1 MPAAYDRRVTAP
13 GNTPEFSVSEIAGA
27 VKRSIEAQFGMVRVR
42 GELSQFRRQASG
54 HWYGRLKDERAVLEL
69 AMWKGVAAG
78 LSFRPE
84 DGLEVIATGKLTTY
98 PGGSRYQL
106 IIERLE
112 LAGAGA
118 LLAMIEAR
126 RQMLAAE
133 GLFDAARKQPL
144 PFLPAVVGVV
154 TSPTGAVIRD
164 ILHRLADRFPRHVL
178 VWPVAVQGEA
188 AAGQVAAAIRGFNAL
203 PAGGP
208 VPRPDI
214 IIVAR
219 GGGSIEDLAA
229 FNEEIVVRAVAASHI
244 PLISAVG
251 HETDTTLIDFASDW
265 RAPTPTAAA
274 ERAVP
279 VRADLIGIVTG
290 LHARQQTAIAR
301 QFALARERTAAMAA
315 RLPAPASLLATP
327 QQRLD
332 DAAARLP
339 LALAGHA
346 NRLAAASAP
355 VTAALRPAL
364 IIGRLEAARAQLAT
378 IARRLDTALAGQ
390 VARDRQQLAQ
400 RGGALRPFL
409 LTNRLAQGRE
419 RLDKAG
425 RLLASL
431 GHHQVLAR
439 GYALVVD
446 AANQPVTSA
455 AAARQHKRLTIRFH
469 DGDTPVVPPPAQG
482 SLF

>member
-1 MPAAYDRRVTAP
+1 MDTSD
-13 GNTPEFSVSEIAGA
+13 NIKEFSVSDLAGQ

-54 HWYGRLKDERAVLEL
+54 HWYGRLKDDRAVLEL

-78 LSFRPE
+78 LTFRPE
-84 DGLEVIATGKLTTY
+84 DGLEVVATGKLTTY

-112 LAGAGA
+112 PAGVGA

-126 RQMLAAE
+126 RLKLAGE
-133 GLFDAARKQPL
+133 GLFDAARKRPL
-144 PFLPAVVGVV
+144 PFLPGVIGVV

-164 ILHRLADRFPRHVL
+164 ILHRLADRFPRRVL
-178 VWPVAVQGEA
+178 LWPVAVQGDA
-188 AAGQVAAAIRGFNAL
+188 AAGQVAAAIAGFNAL
-203 PAGGP
+203 GPGGAI
-208 VPRPDI
+208 PRPDI

-229 FNEEIVVRAVAASHI
+229 FNEEIVVRAAAASAI

-251 HETDTTLIDFASDW
+251 HETDTTLIDYAADW
-265 RAPTPTAAA
+265 RAPTPSAAA

-279 VRADLIGIVTG
+279 VRVDLVATVSG
-290 LHARQQTAIAR
+290 LASRQHAAIAR
-301 QFALARERTAAMAA
+301 HLARAQERRAALVA
-315 RLPAPASLLATP
+315 RLPAPASLVAGP
-327 QQRLD
+327 AQRLD
-332 DAAARLP
+332 DLAARLP

-346 NRLAAASAP
+346 NRLAAASARI
-355 VTAALRPAL
+355 TGALRPGLVSA
-364 IIGRLEAARAQLAT
+364 RLDAARARLAAASRQLDA
-378 IARRLDTALAGQ
+378 ALAGQ
-390 VARDRQQLAQ
+390 AAQGRQQLAQ
-400 RGGALRPFL
+400 RGAALRPFL
-409 LTNRLAQGRE
+409 LSNRLAQGRE

-439 GYALVVD
+439 GYALVLD
-446 AANQPVTSA
+446 EAGAPVTSA
-455 AAARQHKRLTIRFH
+455 AAARQHRRLTIQFK